1 MGGPGIDSGAEAGG
15 AEAGGVGA
23 GRRTCLLLEGI
34 FLHLVHARFEAK
46 NLDESK
52 TEVIMV
58 SKAEY
63 SSYRCQKNVTVKK
76 KEERKKERK
85 KERMGALTLYFRI
98 MYMNNIKTQHI

>member
-1 MGGPGIDSGAEAGG
+1 MGGSGIDSGAEAGG

-46 NLDESK
+46 NLDENK

-63 SSYRCQKNVTVKK
+63 SSYRYQAAREKCNGK
-76 KEERKKERK
+76 KEGKKRK
-85 KERMGALTLYFRI
+85 KERMGA
-98 MYMNNIKTQHI
+98 